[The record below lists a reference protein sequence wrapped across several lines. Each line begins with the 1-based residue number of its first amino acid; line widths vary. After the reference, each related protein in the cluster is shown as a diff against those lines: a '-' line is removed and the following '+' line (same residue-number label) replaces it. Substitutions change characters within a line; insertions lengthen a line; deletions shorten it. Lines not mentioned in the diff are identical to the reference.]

1 MDRQLR
7 SRIHGVSG
15 LDLLLLKI
23 FALLVSLTAACAH
36 TASFKDA
43 HGAFVPDSVATME
56 HIKIGGVF
64 HSLWFRTENR
74 NKPALILLHGGPGA
88 SESALFRHYNADL
101 ERHFLVV

>member
-15 LDLLLLKI
+15 LDLVLLKI

-43 HGAFVPDSVATME
+43 GGAVVPDSVATDNIAAP
-56 HIKIGGVF
+56 HKKIV
-64 HSLWFRTENR
+64 WFEQSAHNPPFEEPEKFNR
-74 NKPALILLHGGPGA
+74 VLIDEVLPLA
-88 SESALFRHYNADL
+88 TAR
-101 ERHFLVV
+101 